1 MNAQPGKGEFLGKRD
16 IKFPFRLLT
25 IFSVDFDLL
34 GFTFLGNYYIDECLP
49 MVSLIS
55 CKVFK
60 EFLTF
65 LQWATVQISKLTT
78 IYHYHEDFIFAGKDA
93 EPCQDIMIA
102 LQNICKNLGVP
113 LAEHKS

>member
-1 MNAQPGKGEFLGKRD
+1 MQG
-16 IKFPFRLLT
+16 
-25 IFSVDFDLL
+25 
-34 GFTFLGNYYIDECLP
+34 
-49 MVSLIS
+49 
-55 CKVFK
+55 FK

-78 IYHYHEDFIFAGKDA
+78 IYHYPEDFIFAGRDA